1 MNKANQKNKKYTYD
15 PKILDALVI
24 KYGMTKV
31 YIRMCLRGDNK
42 SLTADKV
49 QADYKLLK
57 NQFSEALEKFNNK
70 N

>member
-1 MNKANQKNKKYTYD
+1 MDKHNQKNKKYTYD
-15 PKILDALVI
+15 PKILDALVV

-49 QADYKLLK
+49 QTDYKLLEA
-57 NQFSEALEKFNNK
+57 QFSEALKKFNNK

>member
-1 MNKANQKNKKYTYD
+1 MSKTNQKNKKYTYD
-15 PKILDALVI
+15 PKILDALVA

-49 QADYKLLK
+49 QADYKQLK
-57 NQFSEALEKFNNK
+57 TQFAEAVEKFNK
-70 N
+70 KD

>member
-1 MNKANQKNKKYTYD
+1 MDKSKTKNKKYTYD
-15 PKILDALVI
+15 VKILDALVV

-31 YIRMCLRGDNK
+31 YMRKCLRGDYV

-49 QADYKLLK
+49 KSDYASLQKEMNEALK
-57 NQFSEALEKFNNK
+57 NFNLK

>member
-1 MNKANQKNKKYTYD
+1 MNKTNQKNKKYTYD
-15 PKILDALVI
+15 PKILDALVT

-57 NQFSEALEKFNNK
+57 NQFTEALEQFNNK

>member
-15 PKILDALVI
+15 PKILDALVT

-31 YIRMCLRGDNK
+31 YIRMCLKGDNK

-49 QADYKLLK
+49 QADYKSLK

>member
-1 MNKANQKNKKYTYD
+1 MDKTNQKNKKYTYD
-15 PKILDALVI
+15 PKILDALVL

-31 YIRMCLRGDNK
+31 YIRMCLRGGNK

-49 QADYKLLK
+49 KADYSALK
-57 NQFSEALEKFNNK
+57 NEFLQTLEKFNNQ

>member
-1 MNKANQKNKKYTYD
+1 MNKTNQKNKKYTYD
-15 PKILDALVI
+15 PKILDALVV

-49 QADYKLLK
+49 QADYKQLK
-57 NQFSEALEKFNNK
+57 AQFNEALEKFNNK

>member
-1 MNKANQKNKKYTYD
+1 MSKTNQKNKKYTYD
-15 PKILDALVI
+15 PKILDALVT

-31 YIRMCLRGDNK
+31 YIRMCLRGGNK

-49 QADYKLLK
+49 KADYKALK
-57 NQFSEALEKFNNK
+57 NKFAEALENFNNQ

>member
-1 MNKANQKNKKYTYD
+1 MNKTNQKNKKYTYD

-49 QADYKLLK
+49 KADYSSLK
-57 NQFSEALEKFNNK
+57 KEFSETLQKFNQK

>member
-15 PKILDALVI
+15 PKILDALVT

-31 YIRMCLRGDNK
+31 YIRMCLKGDNK

-49 QADYKLLK
+49 QADYKSLK
-57 NQFSEALEKFNNK
+57 NQFSEALEKFNSK

>member
-1 MNKANQKNKKYTYD
+1 MDKTNQKNKKYTYD
-15 PKILDALVI
+15 PKILDALVL

-31 YIRMCLRGDNK
+31 YIRMCLRGGNN

-49 QADYKLLK
+49 LADYKSLTK
-57 NQFSEALEKFNNK
+57 DINATLEKFNQK

>member
-1 MNKANQKNKKYTYD
+1 MDKTSEKNKKYTYD
-15 PKILDALVI
+15 PKIIEALVM

-31 YIRMCLRGDNK
+31 YIRKCLRKDNK
-42 SLTADKV
+42 SLTADKI

-57 NQFSEALEKFNNK
+57 TEFNRAIEKFNNK

>member
-1 MNKANQKNKKYTYD
+1 MSKSNTKNKKYTYD
-15 PKILDALVI
+15 PKILDALVT

-49 QADYKLLK
+49 QADYKALK
-57 NQFSEALEKFNNK
+57 AQFAEALEKFNNK

>member
-1 MNKANQKNKKYTYD
+1 MNKTNQKNKKYTYD
-15 PKILDALVI
+15 PKILDALVA

-49 QADYKLLK
+49 QADYKQLK
-57 NQFSEALEKFNNK
+57 TQFNEALEKFNNK

>member
-1 MNKANQKNKKYTYD
+1 MDKTNQKNKKYTYD
-15 PKILDALVI
+15 PKILDALVS

-31 YIRMCLRGDNK
+31 YIRMCLRGSNK

-57 NQFSEALEKFNNK
+57 TQFNEALVEFNSK

>member
-1 MNKANQKNKKYTYD
+1 MNKTNQKNKKYTYD

-31 YIRMCLRGDNK
+31 YIRMCLRGGNN

-49 QADYKLLK
+49 KADYISLK
-57 NQFSEALEKFNNK
+57 NEFSQTLEKFNQQN
-70 N
+70 

>member
-1 MNKANQKNKKYTYD
+1 MNKTNQKNKKYTYD
-15 PKILDALVI
+15 PKILDALVT

-31 YIRMCLRGDNK
+31 YIRMCLRGTNK

-57 NQFSEALEKFNNK
+57 NQFSDALEKFNTQN
-70 N
+70 

>member
-1 MNKANQKNKKYTYD
+1 MNKNNQKNKKYTYD
-15 PKILDALVI
+15 PKILDALVR

-49 QADYKLLK
+49 QADYKTLK
-57 NQFSEALEKFNNK
+57 NQFTEALEQFNKK